1 MAALPTTYGN
11 LIDIAKSLDPDGTTA
26 DIVEMLKK
34 EVPILEVMPFMAGNL
49 ETGHRHVIRSGLP
62 EGTWRRLYEYVQPGK
77 SQRVQV
83 DDTCGMLEAF
93 TEVDEK
99 LIELAGAAGGAYR
112 QDEDMAYA
120 QGMGHQVAETI
131 VYGNGSTAPAKF
143 TGLAPRY
150 NSLSAQNADNIIDA
164 GGTGSDNTSIW
175 ILGFGKKRIHG
186 IFPKNTKA
194 GISMKDLG
202 VETKTDSSGGL
213 LRVYRSQLKWDC
225 GIVVADW
232 RYGVRICNID
242 NSNLTKDASSS
253 SADLVDV
260 IVDGIERLPTTEGAH
275 IFCNRRVRSFLRR
288 QMINHKNVNLT
299 IETVAGKKVMTI
311 GELPVHRLDSIV
323 ATEARVT

>member
-26 DIVEMLKK
+26 DVVEMLKK
-34 EVPILEVMPFMAGNL
+34 EVPILEVLPFMAGNL
-49 ETGHRHVIRSGLP
+49 ETGHRHVIRTGLP

-77 SQRVQV
+77 SQKVQV

-99 LIELAGAAGGAYR
+99 LIELAGAAGPTYR

-120 QGMGHQVAETI
+120 VGMGHQVAETI
-131 VYGNGSTAPAKF
+131 VYGNGNSSPAKF

-150 NSLSAQNADNIIDA
+150 NSLSAQNADNIID
-164 GGTGSDNTSIW
+164 GGGSGSDNTSVW
-175 ILGFGKKRIHG
+175 IIAPGKKKIHG

-213 LRVYRSQLKWDC
+213 LRVYRSQIKWDC

-232 RYGVRICNID
+232 RYAVRICNID
-242 NSNLTKDASSS
+242 VSDLKKDAATG
-253 SADLVDV
+253 ADLIDLC
-260 IVDGIERLPTTEGAH
+260 VDGIERLPSTEGAM
-275 IFCNRRVRSFLRR
+275 IFCNRKIRSFMRR
-288 QMINHKNVNLT
+288 QMINHKNAHLT
-299 IETVAGKKVMTI
+299 LDQVAGKKVMALS
-311 GELPVHRLDSIV
+311 ELPVYRLDSIV
-323 ATEARVT
+323 ENEARVT